1 VVNILYWRVKFKIKI
16 TPKKKE
22 LGINKK
28 ITHHNLGL
36 KGETKNQ

>member
-16 TPKKKE
+16 TKKKE

-36 KGETKNQ
+36 KGEAKNQ

>member
-28 ITHHNLGL
+28 NYTP
-36 KGETKNQ
+36 